1 MIVVRLGRIGFPKG
15 WVCWNYEPMNDNEYA
30 SIQIYVIG
38 SGPFHKPNENQ
49 TNHTS
54 STHILH
60 HIKSHSYFS

>member
-1 MIVVRLGRIGFPKG
+1 
-15 WVCWNYEPMNDNEYA
+15 MNDNEYA